1 MTHTGEDVRISI
13 LRMTMTETIERGA
26 GWTSRRARGRVRL
39 TGRDARAFL
48 HALTSNDIVRL
59 QPGEGC
65 YATYLTPQGRMIADL
80 RVYCRGDEVILDVAP
95 GIAGALVSK
104 LDLLIFSEEVR
115 VTDESRALGQIGVM
129 GGAAA
134 EVLAR
139 ASGTDALSLAALDTW
154 SHVSAGDAWIARTDD
169 APVPSFDVFTPA
181 AGYDTMVARLE
192 EAGAVPL
199 AGEVVEALRIEA
211 GRPAFGVDM
220 TTETI
225 PLEAG
230 LEGRAISTTKGCYVG
245 QEVIIRI
252 LHRGGGRVAKRLVRL
267 VFDEDVRDLP
277 ESGAPILLDGRDAGR
292 ITSAALSP
300 LRDRVV
306 ALGYVQREDAEVG
319 RRVTVADAEAEIVGF
334 AG

>member
-1 MTHTGEDVRISI
+1 
-13 LRMTMTETIERGA
+13 
-26 GWTSRRARGRVRL
+26 
-39 TGRDARAFL
+39 
-48 HALTSNDIVRL
+48 
-59 QPGEGC
+59 
-65 YATYLTPQGRMIADL
+65 
-80 RVYCRGDEVILDVAP
+80 
-95 GIAGALVSK
+95 
-104 LDLLIFSEEVR
+104 
-115 VTDESRALGQIGVM
+115 M